1 MNTDNRITPDTS
13 YEEILKQ
20 ASKQKSFEFGFAKAY
35 PAYIILVVTILLSL
49 GGWFLVD
56 QRVRTDRNVAFDKAV
71 SSVMNRL
78 ELKYRNDYQVLQS
91 MRSLYD
97 NYVQVV
103 RDVFELYGT
112 IPTRTYPSIMTIMY
126 APVVKPEALEEYIYY
141 VRSQG
146 YYEYQIM
153 PEGVRN
159 IYYPVEYVV
168 PLEKNLHRSGFDLG
182 TVDQIKVA
190 IEKAKE
196 NNLLTSTPVFSIRPP
211 DTLGFF
217 LISPIYHRDASL
229 SSPENLASSF
239 EGVLV
244 LEIDSRTFFETAL
257 GSGVATD
264 TSIVFQCLEKSGN
277 KETLVFESDNA
288 DLLDTKYKPYIST
301 TRYFQIADRKVPVEF
316 HSIPNFG
323 GTFQQLLPILT
334 FIIGLLISFGFS
346 AFILS
351 IISSRTRA
359 VDLAERMTRSQRRI
373 LESSNDIIA
382 VMDLNGIWRSMNP
395 ASLTVFGSTPAE
407 LIGKKAEM
415 LLADPHEKEK
425 FNAIIFTDQE
435 ELTDRID
442 TQVLSKDEVLK
453 WVSWSLTVSKVDG
466 YIYCIGRDI
475 TLEKIAEEEAILRG
489 KQNKLAEQLAREVSE
504 YKTYFM
510 LKLSHQL
517 RNLLTGMM
525 GYLQLL
531 SQKVWENEE
540 EHDNFVELAVQ
551 SSEELYTFVSDID
564 DVAGGEKGTDK
575 MELSYIQIAR
585 FLNQVKE
592 NINTNTEEVRSIKF
606 ELIEGKDAGAVADV
620 KFLLKSFVDIS
631 NCLTDGLEDA
641 TIKIHATENPFEAA
655 TEIQILGPVN
665 NWADEM
671 IDIYNKNLSTLM
683 TSLKHDKKDII
694 LKLSLAASTIRMM
707 NGNMKVDSLGEDGSA
722 VMITLPL
729 HKPQD

>member
-1 MNTDNRITPDTS
+1 
-13 YEEILKQ
+13 L
-20 ASKQKSFEFGFAKAY
+20 
-35 PAYIILVVTILLSL
+35 
-49 GGWFLVD
+49 
-56 QRVRTDRNVAFDKAV
+56 
-71 SSVMNRL
+71 
-78 ELKYRNDYQVLQS
+78 
-91 MRSLYD
+91 
-97 NYVQVV
+97 
-103 RDVFELYGT
+103 
-112 IPTRTYPSIMTIMY
+112 
-126 APVVKPEALEEYIYY
+126 
-141 VRSQG
+141 
-146 YYEYQIM
+146 
-153 PEGVRN
+153 
-159 IYYPVEYVV
+159 
-168 PLEKNLHRSGFDLG
+168 
-182 TVDQIKVA
+182 
-190 IEKAKE
+190 
-196 NNLLTSTPVFSIRPP
+196 
-211 DTLGFF
+211 
-217 LISPIYHRDASL
+217 
-229 SSPENLASSF
+229 
-239 EGVLV
+239 

-264 TSIVFQCLEKSGN
+264 TSIVFQCIEKFGN

-288 DLLDTKYKPYIST
+288 DLLDSKYKPYIST
-301 TRYFQIADRKVPVEF
+301 TRYFQIADRKIPVEF

-323 GTFQQLLPILT
+323 GTFQQILPVLT

-351 IISSRTRA
+351 IISSRSRA

-395 ASLTVFGSTPAE
+395 ASLTVFGATPVE
-407 LIGKKAEM
+407 LIGKKAEL
-415 LLADPHEKEK
+415 LLADNYEKEK
-425 FNAIIFTDQE
+425 FNAIIFTGQE
-435 ELTDRID
+435 ELTERID
-442 TQVLSKDEVLK
+442 TQVLSNEAEIK

-475 TLEKIAEEEAILRG
+475 TLEKIAEEEAILRS

-564 DVAGGEKGTDK
+564 DVAGGDKGDDK

-585 FLNQVKE
+585 LLNQVKE
-592 NINTNTEEVRSIKF
+592 SIKNETEDARSINF
-606 ELIEGKDAGAVADV
+606 ELIEGKDAGAVADM
-620 KFLLKSFVDIS
+620 KFLLTSIADIS
-631 NCLTDGLEDA
+631 NCLTDGLENP
-641 TIKIHATENPFEAA
+641 TIKIIATENPFEAA
-655 TEIQILGPVN
+655 TELQILGPAN
-665 NWADEM
+665 SRADDM
-671 IDIYNKNLSTLM
+671 ISIYNKNLNSLM

-707 NGNMKVDSLGEDGSA
+707 NGNMKVDSLGGDDGSA

-729 HKPQD
+729 HKPQE